1 MAKATKKKEFDFKA
15 LQEKFSSNDRYKDQ
29 EWLNIGIP
37 FQEAAGVQGIPLGGI
52 TQVLGWS
59 NTGKTTILSLA
70 AIAAQKRGILPVF
83 LFTEQKFSFQ
93 HAQDMGLQC
102 QLETTADGD
111 EKWGGF
117 MLYQLG
123 FEYIEQIFDYIKE
136 LLDEQAKGEIPYDL
150 LFLWDS
156 VGTVPCKMSYDG
168 KGGTMHTARV
178 IKERWGESIAQKI
191 QASNKAS
198 YLYRNSAVIINQPW
212 FRLPDNPVMGQGT
225 MQPKGGQ
232 AIYLSANLVI
242 RCGNQ
247 AHAGTSQIN
256 LVHKGRKVNF
266 GIRTKVTVAKN
277 HVHGLGYQDSS
288 IIAVPH
294 GFIPDNKEA
303 IKEYKEK
310 YSKYWGDIMK
320 IDVAAEYDDAEF
332 AEEEIISEI
341 DTEDID

>member
-1 MAKATKKKEFDFKA
+1 MADKAKKTTKKKEFDLEA
-15 LQEKFSSNDRYKDQ
+15 LKLKYSSNDKYKDQ
-29 EWLNIGIP
+29 EWLNIGEA
-37 FQEAAGVQGIPLGGI
+37 FQNASGVQIPIGGI

-70 AIAAQKRGILPVF
+70 AIAAQRRGILPVF

-93 HAQDMGLQC
+93 HAKDMGLDC
-102 QLETTADGD
+102 ELKTAEDASEYWD
-111 EKWGGF
+111 GF
-117 MLYQLG
+117 MLYKLG

-136 LLDEQAKGEIPYDL
+136 LLDEQAKGNIDCDL
-150 LFLWDS
+150 MFLWDS

-198 YLYRNSAVIINQPW
+198 YKYRNSAVIINQPW
-212 FRLPDNPVMGQGT
+212 FRLPDNPVMGQGR
-225 MQPKGGQ
+225 MEPKGGQ

-242 RCGNQ
+242 RCGNA

-266 GIRTKVTVAKN
+266 GVRTKVTVVKN
-277 HVHGLGYQDSS
+277 HIHGLGFADSS

-294 GFIPDNKEA
+294 GFIPDDPEA
-303 IKEYKEK
+303 IKAYKAEH
-310 YSKYWGDIMK
+310 SQYWADIMN
-320 IDVAAEYDDAEF
+320 IDPDEELEF
-332 AEEEIISEI
+332 VEEDIVSEI
-341 DTEDID
+341 DTEDMD

>member
-15 LQEKFSSNDRYKDQ
+15 LQEKYSSNDKYKDQ
-29 EWLNIGIP
+29 EWLNIGEA
-37 FQEAAGVQGIPLGGI
+37 FQKASGVQIPLGGI
-52 TQVLGWS
+52 TQILGWS

-70 AIAAQKRGILPVF
+70 AIAAQRRGILPVF

-93 HAQDMGLQC
+93 HAKDMGFEC
-102 QLETTADGD
+102 ELETNADGD

-117 MLYQLG
+117 MLYKLG

-136 LLDEQAKGEIPYDL
+136 LLDEQAKGNIPYDL

-168 KGGTMHTARV
+168 KGGTMHTART

-198 YLYRNSAVIINQPW
+198 YPYRNTAIIINQPW
-212 FRLPDNPVMGQGT
+212 FRLPDNPVMGQGR

-266 GIRTKVTVAKN
+266 GIRTKVTVDKN
-277 HVHGLGYQDSS
+277 HVHGLGYADSS

-294 GFIPDNKEA
+294 GFIDDTKEA

-310 YSKYWGDIMK
+310 YSKYWADIMK
-320 IDVAAEYDDAEF
+320 IDSSDEYEDAEF
-332 AEEEIISEI
+332 TEEEIVSEI

>member
-1 MAKATKKKEFDFKA
+1 MAKATKKKNFNFEE
-15 LQEKFSSNDRYKDQ
+15 LQAKYSSNDRYKDQ
-29 EWLNIGIP
+29 EWLNIGEAFQKASGIQIP
-37 FQEAAGVQGIPLGGI
+37 IGGI

-93 HAQDMGLQC
+93 HAKDMGFDCELK
-102 QLETTADGD
+102 TAEDGS
-111 EKWGGF
+111 EYWGGF
-117 MLYQLG
+117 MFYKLG
-123 FEYIEQIFDYIKE
+123 FEYIEQIFDYIKD
-136 LLDEQAKGEIPYDL
+136 LLDKQAAGEIPFDL

-191 QASNKAS
+191 QASNKAT
-198 YLYRNSAVIINQPW
+198 YPYRNSAVIINQPW
-212 FRLPDNPVMGQGT
+212 FRLPDSPMGQGNI
-225 MQPKGGQ
+225 QPKGGQ

-242 RCGNQ
+242 LCGNQ

-266 GIRTKVTVAKN
+266 GIRTKVTVMKN
-277 HVHGLGYQDSS
+277 HIHGLGFADSR

-294 GFIPDNKEA
+294 GFIDDDPEA
-303 IKEYKEK
+303 IKAYKAEH
-310 YSKYWGDIMK
+310 
-320 IDVAAEYDDAEF
+320 AEYWAGIMNIEPDEELEF
-332 AEEEIISEI
+332 QEEEIISEI
-341 DTEDID
+341 DTQDMD